1 VERAL
6 WAAIRSMEEQTE
18 YADRLAASSREKQR
32 LALARRFSEKAE
44 GSRENAA
51 ILRELLQRTTEEI
64 FDIPEPAAAMEPR
77 TGTD

>member
-18 YADRLAASSREKQR
+18 YADRLAASSRKKQR

-44 GSRENAA
+44 SSRENV
-51 ILRELLQRTTEEI
+51 RELLQRTTDEI
-64 FDIPEPAAAMEPR
+64 FDIPEPAGAMEPR
-77 TGTD
+77 TRTE